1 VTDASLSPSA
11 AAVWRPPFE
20 PGDPAPWFAAPTP
33 ASPRFHFNTV
43 TARFVLLGFLPEP
56 GPARDAALA
65 QFVAHRGL
73 FDDDKLTAFIVLRD
87 EASMAKARNQP
98 PGLRWFFD
106 PEGEVNRTYGALD
119 PDGTAHPYWILL
131 DPMLRTYAAAPAG
144 QADGLFASL
153 AGLPPVEQHAGVE
166 LTAPVVVVPRV
177 FEPELCRRLID
188 IYEARGGSVSGV
200 MRDIGGKTVGVLD
213 DFKRRRD
220 VFLEDDPGIRAEIT
234 ARLNRRLLPEIKRV
248 FQFEAT
254 RLERYLVACYDA
266 EEGGYFRP
274 HRDNE
279 ALATR
284 HRKFAVSIN
293 LNAEQFEGGDLR
305 FPEFGR
311 KTYRPPTG
319 GAVVFACGLQ
329 HEATP
334 VTKGRRYAFLPFL
347 YDEAGQVVR
356 EANAGLLDPTPAKP
370 QTP

>member
-1 VTDASLSPSA
+1 MEADLSPPAASA
-11 AAVWRPPFE
+11 WRIPFE

-43 TARFVLLGFLPEP
+43 TGRYVLLGFLPDP
-56 GPARDAALA
+56 GPARDAAMA
-65 QFVAHRGL
+65 QFTAHRAL
-73 FDDDKLTAFIVLRD
+73 FDDDKLAAFMVLRD
-87 EASMAKARNQP
+87 EASMAQARNQP

-106 PEGEVNRTYGALD
+106 PDGDLSRQYGALD
-119 PDGTAHPYWILL
+119 ADRTSHPYWLLL
-131 DPMLRTYAAAPAG
+131 DPMLSTYAAAPMDR
-144 QADGLFASL
+144 ADALFAGL
-153 AGLPPVEQHAGVE
+153 ARLPPVDQHAGVE

-188 IYEARGGSVSGV
+188 LYEARGGAPSGV

-220 VFLEDDPGIRAEIT
+220 IFLEDETELKAEII
-234 ARLNRRLLPEIKRV
+234 ARLSRRLLPEIKRV

-254 RLERYLVACYDA
+254 RLERYLIACYDA

-334 VTKGRRYAFLPFL
+334 VTRGRRYAFLPFL
-347 YDEAGQVVR
+347 YDEAGQAVR
-356 EANAGLLDPTPAKP
+356 EANAGALDRTPAKP